1 MIRRNVAVILSFAAL
16 VVIIVGRSQT
26 LAQPG
31 APEGTFLRADDGTV
45 YAVGS
50 GARIRLVAA
59 PDTANVL
66 GTLRDGPTAANA
78 DELFAALAA
87 VRPTPVITSPV
98 QPLIGQGARVCAE
111 SGIAFQADITDAAWQ
126 KTVTGRD
133 ARGNAMWAVVFV
145 NMTNLTNADVGPYRG
160 VTPAFKLVDE
170 RNRDHEGNIGFDIF
184 FDLQNDLA
192 RENGLPT
199 FSTALRPG
207 VAEPRVIAFEVPPD
221 VQRLNLATQ
230 AAC

>member
-1 MIRRNVAVILSFAAL
+1 MMRRNLAVIVSLAAL
-16 VVIIVGRSQT
+16 VVIVVGGSRS

-31 APEGTFLRADDGTV
+31 APEGAFLRANDGTI

-50 GARIRLVAA
+50 GAKIRLIPA
-59 PDTANVL
+59 PDSANVL

-78 DELFAALAA
+78 DELIAALAA
-87 VRPTPVITSPV
+87 VRPTPVITNPV
-98 QPLIGQGARVCAE
+98 QPLIGQSARVCAE
-111 SGIAFQADITDAAWQ
+111 QGIAFQAEITDAAWQ
-126 KTVTGRD
+126 RTVTGRD

-145 NMTNLTNADVGPYRG
+145 TMTNLTNADVGPYRS

-170 RNRDHEGNIGFDIF
+170 RNRNHEGNIGFDIF

-199 FSTALRPG
+199 FSTVLRPG
-207 VAEPRVIAFEVPPD
+207 IAEPRVIAFEVPPD
-221 VQRLNLATQ
+221 VQRLSLASQ
-230 AAC
+230 ANC